1 MRNPASYF
9 CPASYRRI
17 IWSWR
22 LHVNIGIRRN
32 PGFPTFLAAASKKP
46 RNNGDLAE
54 RLDLFFFLHGSFI
67 EDCKFY
73 RTNDINGMTR
83 TSLGG
88 LECLAAF
95 NTLSTLQWFLYLPLP
110 IFGHTS
116 LRNILQLSSAAQ
128 PQNSQDPDVC
138 SQARVETTSCYHCG
152 SIRGTLAFIGI
163 IIEHVQ

>member
-1 MRNPASYF
+1 MSTSGLEETRAFPRF
-9 CPASYRRI
+9 
-17 IWSWR
+17 WR
-22 LHVNIGIRRN
+22 LLARN
-32 PGFPTFLAAASKKP
+32 LEITVIWL
-46 RNNGDLAE
+46 NGSI
-54 RLDLFFFLHGSFI
+54 FLHGSFI